1 MATDTPPPPR
11 RHYWQ
16 LPTFVAGVA
25 AAAGAYF
32 YAPPASA
39 DPAAAFAAT
48 VHRLQMALDKKVDPA
63 GFDALAGPVVDAV
76 DQFPAHAGAAH
87 YAVGTAYLRQA
98 ELAPADAAG
107 WKKAADHFAFVDPA
121 HLPAADGP
129 RLDYRRAKCVAATG
143 AGEPKQLIAALSAP
157 PLGEDD
163 LERHRLLGDA
173 YMRATPPDPAHAR
186 DEWTKYLT
194 GANRLPAAAAA
205 RYRVKLADV
214 HLALREPD
222 KARLALT
229 DLGPSA
235 PADVRALADVRLGHL
250 AAAAAN
256 WPEAVRLFD
265 QAAKGDL
272 LPPAEKAAV
281 QYHAGM
287 ASLRQSNPAAAKA
300 YFEQA
305 AASPGPTGVAAAVRL
320 AENVLRDPALVGKRA
335 AAVESLRAVVAA
347 VPAGGEFQ
355 NPLVTV
361 EEVRAAFEEAITA
374 ATAEADHATAA
385 AAAEAYQAVA
395 VAGRAAEKKADVL
408 NGWAAHLALAP
419 DTAAKAAGTFKEAAA
434 GYAELAQTAATPAAR
449 ADLLRRASKAFR
461 RAGDPAAAA
470 DALDRMTQLQGLP
483 DDILTAA
490 WVERADGLRAEN
502 KFGEA
507 VQVLRQAVDKSP
519 APAAG
524 TRLKLAVAHLDQAKA
539 KATAV
544 GADLKA
550 EVKAEIDGMTQLAT
564 DLLDEVTKLP
574 AEAAADKDAQ
584 QQALFEL
591 GKLHLQAGDPAR
603 AEDRFRK
610 LVQTHPAGPVAD
622 QARLYLGSTLL
633 LLARGD
639 HMGGRPPA
647 NADAHLAEAAKL
659 FEGLGTSADDYLRTQ
674 ADIRLVNT
682 TLLLRKYDEMPAL
695 AEKVG
700 QKYAGKVEELIVL
713 SMAYTASRL
722 ADRPAQAAEAFAK
735 MDELFAKLPAAA
747 YTPAGPEEYRQEFWK
762 QWLTQLKPPAKK

>member
-1 MATDTPPPPR
+1 MATDTAPPPR

-16 LPTFVAGVA
+16 LPTFVVGVT

-32 YAPPASA
+32 YAPPASTGPA
-39 DPAAAFAAT
+39 GTFAAA
-48 VHRLQMALDKKVDPA
+48 VGRLQSALDKKADPA
-63 GFDALAGPVVDAV
+63 GFDALAGPVADAA
-76 DQFPAHAGAAH
+76 DRFPGLAGPAH
-87 YAVGTAYLRQA
+87 YAAGTAYLRQA

-107 WKKAADHFAFVDPA
+107 WQRAADQLGRVDA
-121 HLPAADGP
+121 AQLPAADRP
-129 RLDYRRAKCVAATG
+129 RLDYRLAKCTAATG
-143 AGEPKQLIAALSAP
+143 AGDPKPLITALSAP
-157 PLGEDD
+157 PPGEDEV
-163 LERHRLLGDA
+163 ERHRLLGDA
-173 YMRATPPDPAHAR
+173 YMRTVPLDPAHAR

-194 GANRLPAAAAA
+194 KENRLPAAAAA
-205 RYRVKLADV
+205 RYRVKLADA

-222 KARLALT
+222 KARMALT

-265 QAAKGDL
+265 QAVKGDM
-272 LPPAEKAAV
+272 LPAAEKAEA

-287 ASLRQSNPAAAKA
+287 ACVRQGNMAAAKA
-300 YFEQA
+300 YFEPA
-305 AASPGPTGVAAAVRL
+305 AAAPGPVGVAAGVRL
-320 AENVLRDPALVGKRA
+320 AEGVLRDPALAGKRG
-335 AAVESLRAVVAA
+335 AAVESLRTAVAA
-347 VPAGGEFQ
+347 VPPGGEFS
-355 NPLVTV
+355 NPLVTA

-374 ATAEADHATAA
+374 TAAEADHATAA
-385 AAAEAYQAVA
+385 AGTDAYQAVA

-419 DTAAKAAGTFKEAAA
+419 DTAAKAAGKFKEAAA
-434 GYAELAQTAATPAAR
+434 GYAAAAETATTPAAQ
-449 ADLLRRASKAFR
+449 ADLLRRAAKAYR

-470 DALDRMTQLQGLP
+470 DAFDRMTKLVGLP

-502 KFGEA
+502 KIDEA
-507 VQVLRQAVDKSP
+507 VKVLRQAVDKSP

-524 TRLKLAVAHLDQAKA
+524 ARLKLAVAHLDQARA
-539 KATAV
+539 KATAA
-544 GADLKA
+544 GPNLKADAKA
-550 EVKAEIDGMTQLAT
+550 EVDGLTKLGT

-591 GKLHLQAGDPAR
+591 GKLHLQAGDPAQ

-610 LVQTHPAGPVAD
+610 LVQTYPAGPVAD

-647 NADAHLAEAAKL
+647 NADAQLAEAAKL
-659 FEGLGTSADDYLRTQ
+659 FAGLGTSADDYLRTQ

-695 AEKVG
+695 AAKVG

-713 SMAYTASRL
+713 SMAYTASRF
-722 ADRPAQAAEAFAK
+722 ADRPAQAAEAYAK
-735 MDELFAKLPAAA
+735 MDELFTKLPAGA
-747 YTPAGPEEYRQEFWK
+747 YNPTGPEEYRQEFWK
-762 QWLTQLKPPAKK
+762 QWLTQLKPAAKK